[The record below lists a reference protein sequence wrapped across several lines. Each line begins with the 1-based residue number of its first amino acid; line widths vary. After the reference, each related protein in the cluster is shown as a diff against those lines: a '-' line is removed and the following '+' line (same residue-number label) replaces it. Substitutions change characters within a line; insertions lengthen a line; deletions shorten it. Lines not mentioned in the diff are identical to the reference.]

1 MRADEVPQ
9 DGAYL
14 EGKKRGAYALDAN
27 GRYTVVATA
36 GWEAETAAT
45 RVALEAA
52 DAQIQG
58 AWADVRAGRKSPLWY
73 HLAARQLTATLVAE
87 YAGTSRLRVWW
98 HCRPRPF
105 AGLSPQ
111 WLQRYAAALRV
122 PVEQLQVLPEKP
134 ESWL

>member
-1 MRADEVPQ
+1 MRAEEVPQ

-14 EGKKRGAYALDAN
+14 EGKKRGAYALDAH

-45 RVALEAA
+45 RVALEVA
-52 DAQIQG
+52 DAQIEA
-58 AWADVRAGRKSPLWY
+58 AWADVRAGKKSPLWY
-73 HLAARQLTATLVAE
+73 HLAARQLTAALVAE

-98 HCRPRPF
+98 HCRPAPF
-105 AGLSPQ
+105 AALSQQ

-122 PVEQLQVLPEKP
+122 PVEQLSVLPEKP

>member
-1 MRADEVPQ
+1 VKLEEVPQ

-45 RVALEAA
+45 RVALEHA
-52 DAQIQG
+52 DAQIQA
-58 AWADVRAGRKSPLWY
+58 AWAEVRAGKKSPLWY
-73 HLAARQLTATLVAE
+73 HLAARQLTPALVAE
-87 YAGTSRLRVWW
+87 YAGTSRIRVWW
-98 HCRPRPF
+98 HCRPGPF
-105 AGLSPQ
+105 GALPAG
-111 WLQRYAAALRV
+111 WLERYARALRL
-122 PVEQLQVLPEKP
+122 PVEQVRVLPEKP

>member
-1 MRADEVPQ
+1 MRTDEVPQ

-45 RVALEAA
+45 RMALEAA
-52 DAQIQG
+52 DAQIQA
-58 AWADVRAGRKSPLWY
+58 AWADVRDGRKSPLWY
-73 HLAARQLTATLVAE
+73 HLAARQLNLALVAE
-87 YAGTSRLRVWW
+87 YAGCSRLRVWW
-98 HCRPRPF
+98 HCRPGPF
-105 AGLSPQ
+105 ASLGDA
-111 WLQRYAAALRV
+111 WLERYAKALRV
-122 PVEQLQVLPEKP
+122 PAERLRVLPEQP

>member
-1 MRADEVPQ
+1 MRTEEVPQ

-14 EGKKRGAYALDAN
+14 EGKKRGAYAVDAN

-52 DAQIQG
+52 DAQI
-58 AWADVRAGRKSPLWY
+58 RAAFDEVKRGERSPLWY
-73 HLAARQLTATLVAE
+73 HLAARQLTPALVAE
-87 YAGTSRLRVWW
+87 YAGLSRLRVWW
-98 HCRPRPF
+98 HLRPGPWSS
-105 AGLSPQ
+105 LSAE
-111 WLQRYAAALRV
+111 LLERYAKALRI
-122 PVEQLQVLPEKP
+122 PAERLKALPEQP

>member
-14 EGKKRGAYALDAN
+14 EGKKRGAYAVDAN

-52 DAQIQG
+52 DAQIRA
-58 AWADVRAGRKSPLWY
+58 AWDEVKRGLKSPLWY
-73 HLAARQLTATLVAE
+73 HLAARQLTAAQVAE
-87 YAGTSRLRVWW
+87 YAGLSRLRVWW
-98 HCRPRPF
+98 HLRPGAWAALP
-105 AGLSPQ
+105 AAVLE
-111 WLQRYAAALRV
+111 RYAKALRV
-122 PVEQLQVLPEKP
+122 PAEKLNGVPEQP

>member
-14 EGKKRGAYALDAN
+14 EGKKRGAYAVDEH

-52 DAQIQG
+52 DAQIRAAYDEVKRG
-58 AWADVRAGRKSPLWY
+58 ARSPLWY
-73 HLAARQLTATLVAE
+73 HLAARQLTAAQVAE
-87 YAGTSRLRVWW
+87 YAGLTRLSVWW
-98 HCRPRPF
+98 HLRPGPF
-105 AGLSPQ
+105 SGLSPQ
-111 WLQRYAAALRV
+111 VLERYAKALRV
-122 PVEQLQVLPEKP
+122 PAQELRVLPEQP

>member
-1 MRADEVPQ
+1 MRAEEVPQ

-14 EGKKRGAYALDAN
+14 EGKKRGAYAVDAN

-52 DAQIQG
+52 DAQIRAAFDEVKRG
-58 AWADVRAGRKSPLWY
+58 AKSALWY
-73 HLAARQLTATLVAE
+73 HLAARQLTPAQVAE
-87 YAGTSRLRVWW
+87 YAGLSRLRVWW
-98 HCRPRPF
+98 HLRPGPWAKASRE
-105 AGLSPQ
+105 LVE
-111 WLQRYAAALRV
+111 RYAKALRI
-122 PVEQLQVLPEKP
+122 PPERLRALPEQP